1 MLPTSAFQV
10 YHLFQIGKHGMDD
23 TVDFARPSEE
33 VLISASPEYLQKEK
47 DICGQK
53 EIFATKKSQIK
64 MSCRQNT
71 TAGFGGWQQA
81 PHHCCALSLGETLSL
96 YLCLCHHKVRHCLC
110 IWIFSL
116 EIQLNHEIQ
125 LWPAVL
131 PKCVHTICR
140 QSCFS

>member
-1 MLPTSAFQV
+1 
-10 YHLFQIGKHGMDD
+10 MDD

-71 TAGFGGWQQA
+71 TAGFGGLQLA
-81 PHHCCALSLGETLSL
+81 PHHCCAPLQGGTLS
-96 YLCLCHHKVRHCLC
+96 H
-110 IWIFSL
+110 
-116 EIQLNHEIQ
+116 
-125 LWPAVL
+125 
-131 PKCVHTICR
+131 
-140 QSCFS
+140 